1 MSRIRLEQTGLIV
14 TLQKLDN
21 LEVEMD
27 RLRANLTLN
36 DERLSMCANRVQQL
50 TAKGFETRNQPIILA
65 GKDLEILSPS
75 GAQRV
80 EMTENDVCAKILKI
94 MSKDLAD
101 NAQYAQDMPLVCAQ
115 YKGTLLAMEKQ
126 LTDFIEDKKKLLLPA
141 N

>member
-1 MSRIRLEQTGLIV
+1 
-14 TLQKLDN
+14 
-21 LEVEMD
+21 MD

-36 DERLSMCANRVQQL
+36 DERLSMCASRVQQL
-50 TAKGFETRNQPIILA
+50 TAKGFESRNQSILLA
-65 GKDLEILSPS
+65 GKDLEILPPS
-75 GAQRV
+75 GGQGV

-101 NAQYAQDMPLVCAQ
+101 NAQYAQDMSLIRAQ